1 MQNWGQILRMGGGM
15 SNSEKQEEDDNE
27 YNVLIDPEYICKSSS
42 LITSSLRRGSEVLQ
56 MPNGDV
62 IISETR
68 RVTNQYQW
76 DHTKKQLKK
85 VNVEIE

>member
-1 MQNWGQILRMGGGM
+1 M
-15 SNSEKQEEDDNE
+15 SNSQIQKENDDNDDE
-27 YNVLIDPEYICKSSS
+27 YNVLVDPEYICKSSS

-76 DHTKKQLKK
+76 DPAKKQLKK

>member
-1 MQNWGQILRMGGGM
+1 M
-15 SNSEKQEEDDNE
+15 SNLQTQEEDDE

-76 DHTKKQLKK
+76 DQVKKQLKK